1 MKIEKVNDRQIRCT
15 LSKQELE
22 QRDLKLT
29 EIAYGNAKVKALFS
43 DMMRQASLQF
53 GFEAEDIPLM
63 IEVIPF
69 AEYVMVQVTKVEDP
83 DELDTRFSRFAPS
96 VHNESREGGG
106 LEDMLGPVLEDGLK
120 DVLKKIGELKNVL
133 PNDDKKTE
141 EEPAKDEA
149 VKCFYRFDSL
159 GRIIRAAEILKVDFE
174 LTNVLYKNS
183 EDGSFMLRLEKE
195 ELADSVF
202 LKICSVLSEYG
213 NIVADN
219 GFLSYFV
226 NEHCE
231 VIVADNA
238 LKALAAV

>member
-83 DELDTRFSRFAPS
+83 E
-96 VHNESREGGG
+96 N
-106 LEDMLGPVLEDGLK
+106 
-120 DVLKKIGELKNVL
+120 
-133 PNDDKKTE
+133 
-141 EEPAKDEA
+141 
-149 VKCFYRFDSL
+149 
-159 GRIIRAAEILKVDFE
+159 
-174 LTNVLYKNS
+174 
-183 EDGSFMLRLEKE
+183 
-195 ELADSVF
+195 
-202 LKICSVLSEYG
+202 
-213 NIVADN
+213 
-219 GFLSYFV
+219 
-226 NEHCE
+226 
-231 VIVADNA
+231 
-238 LKALAAV
+238 